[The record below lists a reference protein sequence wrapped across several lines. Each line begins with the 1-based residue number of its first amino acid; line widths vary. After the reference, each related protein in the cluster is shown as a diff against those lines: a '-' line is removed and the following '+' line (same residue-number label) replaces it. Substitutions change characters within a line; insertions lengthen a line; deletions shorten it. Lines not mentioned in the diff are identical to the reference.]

1 LTSTTRN
8 VAGVYIINAVP
19 NRFHQNRTVSC
30 ATSIRH
36 VDAPLVQQV
45 LDIPK

>member
-1 LTSTTRN
+1 MIQNGHPANYTSLTDVTHET
-8 VAGVYIINAVP
+8 VP
-19 NRFHQNRTVSC
+19 PEPHGLM
-30 ATSIRH
+30 RH